1 MEFQNTIK
9 KQITILLGQNK
20 VVDRVISLIPKT
32 VKETIGAM
40 KNLHYI
46 NKNLYKLLKYGCV
59 VIYFTSVDSK

>member
-20 VVDRVISLIPKT
+20 VVDRVISLIPRT

-46 NKNLYKLLKYGCV
+46 NKILYKPLKYGCV

>member
-1 MEFQNTIK
+1 MEFQNTIE

-20 VVDRVISLIPKT
+20 VVDRVISLITRT
-32 VKETIGAM
+32 VEETISAM

-46 NKNLYKLLKYGCV
+46 NKILYQLLKYGCV